1 MQRQMK
7 DWMLALGALL
17 PLLLAGCA
25 GPGAAPPTAGT
36 NGPAAS
42 SSSAGVPAGTDAGG
56 RQCRATALPPLA
68 GGTLAWDIACGE
80 EGEAGGQ
87 LWSRPAAAP
96 PVGRDDLRRLSDRSD
111 WASQLAL
118 KASCQEP
125 QWLPTPLGEAMV
137 QHCQLRE
144 GGWPHLSL
152 VLALEGRLYQADG
165 IPAMA
170 DPFLAAIAMA
180 AGKPAPAPVLTA
192 ALGLGERSFGKG
204 EVTRFDGDRRQG
216 RLANSLENFA
226 AAEASYRRA
235 LAMQTRIL
243 GPDAPGLG
251 DTLMALALEVSNQGR
266 YEEADGLFDRAE
278 ALIQRSFD
286 PALRARLLA
295 YRGYHALA
303 AGRPETALVLA
314 KAASAARRQRVA
326 ELEGDDPT
334 GLNRAVL
341 GNLTVARAELIHSLV
356 LEAAIG
362 IRLRQAPL
370 AEAASAEARRIFD
383 RTPGLPSW
391 WQPRLLAQQ
400 GMADAMAG
408 RTREGLEKLEA
419 ATAASRALF
428 GEGWPVASLLLER
441 GRVAAEAGLNEPA
454 LVSFEAAFT
463 IIRSADQ
470 PPAQLPLD
478 RIAPYLRA
486 ALAVAKA
493 KPTEAPALHAA
504 MFQAV
509 QLVREGA
516 VGQTIGRAAARFA
529 TNDPAAAEAV
539 RSQQEA
545 ARQRDRLRLDL
556 AAETAKP
563 DGQRSPAREQSLRTE
578 LEAASRRADAA
589 DQALASRFPDYNR
602 LTRFTTPTG
611 AEVAAALREGE
622 ALSLFAFADQG
633 GFGFLLRP
641 QGVTAYAVDMARA
654 ELTRQVQGL
663 RRAFVPRDGGLLPF
677 DLAAAHGLYQALY
690 GPVAAEM
697 AGVRRLD
704 LVPGGPLLSLP
715 PALLVTAPAAA
726 GDYAGAAWLARGR
739 AIAVAPSVPAFLSL
753 RRLASRSTA
762 QKPFIGFAAPPFQG
776 AAGRA
781 DGMAALAK
789 ECRTGG
795 AVDPALLRS
804 LAPLPETADEIRQIG
819 QGLGATPDALLTGAA
834 VTKAALRRA
843 SLSDY
848 RVLYFATHGLLP
860 GELRCQ
866 AEPGLALA
874 PPSSANPDPADDGLL
889 TASDVATLRLNAELV
904 VLSACNTA
912 GGGQLGGESLSGLA
926 EAFFFAGA
934 RNLLVTHWQ
943 VPSKP
948 TVTLMTDSF
957 AGLPVAGGD
966 AAAALATAQMRLA
979 ASPGT
984 GHPFFWAAFT
994 LIGDGL
1000 VPVR

>member
-1 MQRQMK
+1 MGV
-7 DWMLALGALL
+7 LATLA
-17 PLLLAGCA
+17 PLALAGCA
-25 GPGAAPPTAGT
+25 GDARVTAAGGQQGAG
-36 NGPAAS
+36 GPALSVGA
-42 SSSAGVPAGTDAGG
+42 DAGG
-56 RQCRATALPPLA
+56 RQCRATSLPLA
-68 GGTLAWDIACGE
+68 GGAQVWDIACGDD
-80 EGEAGGQ
+80 GTAGGQ
-87 LWSRPAAAP
+87 LWSRPAADQPA
-96 PVGRDDLRRLSDRSD
+96 GRDDLRRLSDRSD

-125 QWLPTPLGEAMV
+125 QWLATPLGDAMV
-137 QHCQLRE
+137 QNCQLRE

-152 VLALEGRLYQADG
+152 VLALDGRLYQADG
-165 IPAMA
+165 IPALA
-170 DPFLAAIAMA
+170 DPFLAAIAAA
-180 AGKPAPAPVLTA
+180 AGKPAPASPILAT
-192 ALGLGERSFGKG
+192 ALGLGGRSFGQRD
-204 EVTRFDGDRRQG
+204 VTRFDGDRSQG

-226 AAEASYRRA
+226 VAEASYRRA
-235 LAMQTRIL
+235 LAIQTRIL
-243 GPDAPGLG
+243 GPEAPGLG

-286 PALRARLLA
+286 PALRARLVA

-303 AGRPETALVLA
+303 AGRPETALALA

-341 GNLTVARAELIHSLV
+341 GNLTAARAELIHSLV

-400 GMADAMAG
+400 GMAAAVAG

-441 GRVAAEAGLNEPA
+441 GRVESEAGLNDAA
-454 LVSFEAAFT
+454 LISFEAAFT

-486 ALAVAKA
+486 SLAVATA
-493 KPTEAPALHAA
+493 KPAEAPALHAA

-529 TNDPAAAEAV
+529 TSDPAAADAV
-539 RSQQEA
+539 RTQQEA

-563 DGQRSPAREQSLRTE
+563 DGQRSPEREQSLRTA
-578 LEAASRRADAA
+578 LEAASRRADAG
-589 DQALASRFPDYNR
+589 DQALARTFPDYNR
-602 LTRFTTPTG
+602 LTRFTTPTVE
-611 AEVAAALREGE
+611 EVAAALREGE

-633 GFGFLLRP
+633 GFGFLVRRG
-641 QGVTAYAVDMARA
+641 GVTAYAVELSRA

-677 DLAAAHGLYQALY
+677 DLAAAHGLYQVLY

-715 PALLVTAPAAA
+715 PALLVTAPGAA

-753 RRLASRSTA
+753 RRLAGRSDAT
-762 QKPFIGFAAPPFQG
+762 KPFIGLAAPPFQG
-776 AAGRA
+776 AGRA

-804 LAPLPETADEIRQIG
+804 LAPLPETADEIRQVG

-843 SLSDY
+843 GLSDY

-874 PPSSANPDPADDGLL
+874 PPTIANPEPADDGLL

-948 TVTLMTDSF
+948 TVALMTDSF
-957 AGLPVAGGD
+957 AGLPLAGGD